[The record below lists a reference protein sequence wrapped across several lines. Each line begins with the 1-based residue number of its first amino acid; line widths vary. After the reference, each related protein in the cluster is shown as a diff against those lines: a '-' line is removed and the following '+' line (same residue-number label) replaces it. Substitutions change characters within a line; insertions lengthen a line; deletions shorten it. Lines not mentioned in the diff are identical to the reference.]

1 MNPVVHAKNSAKK
14 YGGVLED
21 YMPVHLWMDQTKLHV
36 GDLRHRVILHN
47 SFGIGLCE
55 AALGPLITNSDG
67 KKVSV
72 RAIAEDHVME
82 DVGFIPSLEQALCH
96 TAITPLIAP
105 RLRKVVFQKEKPT

>member
-1 MNPVVHAKNSAKK
+1 MNPTIHAKNSAKK
-14 YGGVLED
+14 YGGVIED
-21 YMPVHLWMDQTKLHV
+21 YLPVHMWLDQTKLHV
-36 GDLRHRVILHN
+36 ADLRHRVILHN

-55 AALGPLITNSDG
+55 QALGPVITNSDG

-82 DVGFIPSLEQALCH
+82 DIGFIPSLDNALQY

-105 RLRKVVFQKEKPT
+105 RLRKVVFEGKKP